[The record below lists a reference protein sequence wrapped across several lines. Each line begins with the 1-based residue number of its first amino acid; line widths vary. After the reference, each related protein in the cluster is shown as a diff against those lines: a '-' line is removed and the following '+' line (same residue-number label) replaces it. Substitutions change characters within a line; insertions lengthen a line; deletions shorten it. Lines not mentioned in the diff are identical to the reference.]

1 VAADDLSAPLGQ
13 DRPPKPLGMVPI
25 AIPRAVAGALSLF
38 VVAVVGWAMLADDPF
53 GGEPTA
59 IVPADLSAVNIGR
72 KSDETATRTSEAPA
86 SARPSRYDGPP
97 AEAVTSPAAAGRTIT
112 IIDGTSG
119 KRQEVVIPT
128 VGGQAAIDS
137 KSTTADERLTE
148 NTRHGAI
155 PRVAADGTRVSEF
168 FARPVKPIAGKP
180 NAPRVAIV
188 VGGLGIGADTTNDV
202 LGKLPGTVTLAFAPY
217 GSNLTEL
224 AARARSGGHELL
236 LQVPMEP
243 FDYPDNDPGPQTLLT
258 SLDAAAN
265 IDRLQW
271 AMSRLTGYVGITNLM
286 GARFTASEA
295 ALGPIMREAGKRG
308 LIYLDDSSSSRS
320 VAGQIAG
327 TNNIGFAKAD
337 LAIDSV
343 STASEV
349 ERALGRLETMARE
362 RGLAVGVTGALPVA
376 IERIAKWAKGAE
388 GRGLQLIPISAVPK
402 RPIEDRRRTTEVR

>member
-1 VAADDLSAPLGQ
+1 MPLGT
-13 DRPPKPLGMVPI
+13 VPI
-25 AIPRAVAGALSLF
+25 AIPRAVAAALSLF
-38 VVAVVGWAMLADDPF
+38 VVAVVGWAMLADDPS

-59 IVPADLSAVNIGR
+59 IVPANLTAVNSGGR
-72 KSDETATRTSEAPA
+72 SDDTAIRTSEAPGG
-86 SARPSRYDGPP
+86 ARPSRYDGPP
-97 AEAVTSPAAAGRTIT
+97 AGPGTSPAAAGRTIT

-119 KRQEVVIPT
+119 KRQEVVIPQVGAQTT
-128 VGGQAAIDS
+128 VAGE
-137 KSTTADERLTE
+137 STTADERLTE
-148 NTRHGAI
+148 NSRHGAI
-155 PRVAADGTRVSEF
+155 PRVAADGTRASEL
-168 FARPVKPIAGKP
+168 FAQPVKPIAGKP

-188 VGGLGIGADTTNDV
+188 VGGLGIGADTTNGALD
-202 LGKLPGTVTLAFAPY
+202 KLPGAVTLAFAPY
-217 GSNLTEL
+217 GSHLGEL

-258 SLDAAAN
+258 SLDAGAN

-271 AMSRLTGYVGITNLM
+271 AMSRLAGYVGIANLM
-286 GARFTASEA
+286 GARFTASEP

-308 LIYLDDSSSSRS
+308 LIYLDDGSSPRS
-320 VAGQIAG
+320 LAAQIAG

-343 STASEV
+343 PTGTEV

-362 RGLAVGVTGALPVA
+362 RGLAVGVTGPLPVA

-388 GRGLQLIPISAVPK
+388 GRGLLLIPISAVAK
-402 RPIEDRRRTTEVR
+402 RPIEDRRRTTDVR